1 MAKPYKLTP
10 IELALSP
17 KEHFEDNLNKF
28 INNETIADDEKL
40 ILLQNALRR
49 VDKHKPYRER
59 PLKVNVIESNKEM
72 TPSSSS
78 SSSSTT
84 IIPKEE
90 EDLSKVM
97 TSVADLMPHSYR
109 EQCKRLLTYLNDSE
123 HVQIDANGNQVV
135 IHGKTYILLDL
146 LSDLVTNR
154 KRLVSFDSHLHTFLN
169 SSNFPKSLIANKH
182 ILKRLK
188 EFSQISKDVFKSF
201 SENTSTPS
209 GNNDLTR
216 VMSGGVKRRRL
227 NITASPSPSPV
238 SMQMGSGHFTTCLRS
253 KWLKH

>member
-1 MAKPYKLTP
+1 M
-10 IELALSP
+10 
-17 KEHFEDNLNKF
+17 
-28 INNETIADDEKL
+28 
-40 ILLQNALRR
+40 
-49 VDKHKPYRER
+49 DKHKPYRER
-59 PLKVNVIESNKEM
+59 PLKVNVIDHNKEM

-78 SSSSTT
+78 ST

-209 GNNDLTR
+209 GNDLTR
-216 VMSGGVKRRRL
+216 AMSGGVKQRRL